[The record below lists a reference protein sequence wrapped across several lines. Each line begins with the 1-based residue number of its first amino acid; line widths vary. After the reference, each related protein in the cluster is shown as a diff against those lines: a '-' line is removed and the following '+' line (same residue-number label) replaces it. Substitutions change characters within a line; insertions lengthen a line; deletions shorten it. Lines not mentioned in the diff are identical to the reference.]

1 MLQTVYQPNRM
12 ANLPVVNPRNIPAP
26 PTPWEKVLLRFNRSQ
41 KEMASLMGRDPSRIS
56 RAINERGIIHHNHQV
71 LLLKLAKR
79 LHVDLRPTD
88 LLPEV

>member
-1 MLQTVYQPNRM
+1 MLQLFST
-12 ANLPVVNPRNIPAP
+12 NLPVVNPGHIPAP
-26 PTPWEKVLLRFNRSQ
+26 PTPWEKVLSRFGRSQ
-41 KEMASLMGRDPSRIS
+41 KEMALLMGRDPAVICQAKRNN
-56 RAINERGIIHHNHQV
+56 AGNINHNHQV

>member
-1 MLQTVYQPNRM
+1 MLQTKNQMHRLVT
-12 ANLPVVNPRNIPAP
+12 LPVVNPRHIPEP
-26 PTPWEKVLLRFNRSQ
+26 PTPWEKVLSRFNRSQ

-71 LLLKLAKR
+71 LLIKLAKR